1 MNSFFI
7 NLTDAKNS
15 IDKSKE
21 NLKEI
26 LSKYSLTPSKEKK
39 ILLNLVEEAAIESTM
54 QYFWSYGY
62 WVLREQQH
70 RGPVDL
76 YAYKIIN
83 GQKIEYFIDA
93 KGIRPNAKLNPPR
106 YRPTLS
112 KDYIRMNYPIR
123 DRIVNRIVAIVF
135 LKDEKTRK
143 NIIFTEGWHASFG
156 GKKDLQSKR
165 VIINKK
171 RI

>member
-1 MNSFFI
+1 MNNFFI
-7 NLTDAKNS
+7 NPTDAEDS
-15 IDKSKE
+15 IDKSKK
-21 NLKEI
+21 NLKKI
-26 LSKYSLTPSKEKK
+26 LSEYSLTPSKEIK
-39 ILLNLVEEAAIESTM
+39 ILLNLVEEAAIECTM

-83 GQKIEYFIDA
+83 GKKIEYFIDA

-106 YRPTLS
+106 YKPTLP

-143 NIIFTEGWHASFG
+143 NIIFTEGWHTFFG

-165 VIINKK
+165 VIINKLTT
-171 RI
+171 